1 MENVLSQSKD
11 MSHEYCATVVQI
23 GDLAPIENSDF
34 LATVMVEGRD
44 IVVRKDL
51 VKTGSYMIY
60 VANECQLD
68 SLFLSSTN
76 QFDDITLNSNYQ
88 DVGPHLE
95 KMRKQ
100 NASEEEIQHY
110 LNLNKGYFGKNCR
123 VRMKKLRGVMS
134 MGYLISPYQMGEYEA
149 DLENFDW
156 SAHLGEDFDTVG
168 ERLFVKAYVPEV
180 KGRNGGVKKGR
191 HEKQIKKYDRMI
203 PGQFAFHYDTEQLQ
217 RSMDRIKPETSVSI
231 TVKEHGSSAIFG
243 NVKVHKPKYGG
254 LYEKVFVYLPKVL
267 QFTTE
272 GYDVIYSSRGVI
284 KNQNMIAWFYQIVYA
299 WWLHITSTLKSMFK
313 KKKRKNQYEPEITF
327 WDKFKSLFRFKYVG
341 KSEGFYGVDIWAT
354 YYKILKDFIPQGMT
368 FYGEIC
374 GYVTNSTSGI
384 QSLGGKVY
392 DYGCKTGDNYL
403 MIYRIKHVTENGE
416 VFEFNVQDV
425 YDYTVNTLIPAIKA
439 KDKENNTNYAS
450 KIKPITI
457 LYNGLMKDL
466 YPDLD
471 LRNHWNE
478 NVLSRMK
485 KDKNFGMEENEPMC
499 KNELPREGI
508 VLRINDDPVAEAF
521 KLKCLKFL
529 GKEAEDMDKGVTS
542 DYEMQE
548 RYGEENSDEN

>member
-180 KGRNGGVKKGR
+180 KGKNGGVKKGR

-203 PGQFAFHYDTEQLQ
+203 PDQFAFHYDTEQLQ

-231 TVKEHGSSAIFG
+231 TVKEHGCVDANTIVNTDHGDFAIKEL
-243 NVKVHKPKYGG
+243 VDKK
-254 LYEKVFVYLPKVL
+254 LP
-267 QFTTE
+267 
-272 GYDVIYSSRGVI
+272 
-284 KNQNMIAWFYQIVYA
+284 
-299 WWLHITSTLKSMFK
+299 
-313 KKKRKNQYEPEITF
+313 
-327 WDKFKSLFRFKYVG
+327 
-341 KSEGFYGVDIWAT
+341 
-354 YYKILKDFIPQGMT
+354 YKIKAYDIENNKEIYVNIDQYYMIPND
-368 FYGEIC
+368 GEWYEIE
-374 GYVTNSTSGI
+374 
-384 QSLGGKVY
+384 LEDGK
-392 DYGCKTGDNYL
+392 
-403 MIYRIKHVTENGE
+403 
-416 VFEFNVQDV
+416 
-425 YDYTVNTLIPAIKA
+425 TLIITG
-439 KDKENNTNYAS
+439 NNPVWLPELNCYRRTDEL
-450 KIKPITI
+450 KI
-457 LYNGLMKDL
+457 GDS
-466 YPDLD
+466 
-471 LRNHWNE
+471 
-478 NVLSRMK
+478 VLV
-485 KDKNFGMEENEPMC
+485 F
-499 KNELPREGI
+499 
-508 VLRINDDPVAEAF
+508 
-521 KLKCLKFL
+521 
-529 GKEAEDMDKGVTS
+529 
-542 DYEMQE
+542 
-548 RYGEENSDEN
+548 